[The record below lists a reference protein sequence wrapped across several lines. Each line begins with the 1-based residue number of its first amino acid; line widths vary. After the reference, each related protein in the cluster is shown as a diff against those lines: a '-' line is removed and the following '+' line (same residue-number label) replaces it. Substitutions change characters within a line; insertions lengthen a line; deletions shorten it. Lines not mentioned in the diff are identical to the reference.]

1 MPESNEGIARQNADD
16 QPRALPARL
25 VLRPAERPDFQTVR
39 DIVLEAEALGASA
52 ALITGGRGALEPLTV
67 VGALA
72 PLTARIGL
80 LAEVDA
86 AETHPY
92 TAARRLAALDH
103 ISGGRTGWSL
113 TGAREPGRIRDYV
126 DAVHALWD
134 SWDDDAHRFDKRSG
148 VYIDTDRIAAA
159 DHAGP
164 FYRVAGPLD
173 IPRPPQGRLPR
184 VGDDSTADV
193 SFSEW
198 IDVVAVPTA
207 WRKLR
212 ARFEP
217 GVADTAGRPPR
228 TLRRELGLSDIPPQY
243 SNRLAAAP
251 NP

>member
-1 MPESNEGIARQNADD
+1 MTMPIDS
-16 QPRALPARL
+16 
-25 VLRPAERPDFQTVR
+25 T
-39 DIVLEAEALGASA
+39 SA
-52 ALITGGRGALEPLTV
+52 AAST
-67 VGALA
+67 
-72 PLTARIGL
+72 
-80 LAEVDA
+80 
-86 AETHPY
+86 
-92 TAARRLAALDH
+92 
-103 ISGGRTGWSL
+103 S
-113 TGAREPGRIRDYV
+113 
-126 DAVHALWD
+126 
-134 SWDDDAHRFDKRSG
+134 
-148 VYIDTDRIAAA
+148 IAAA

-198 IDVVAVPTA
+198 IGVVADPTA